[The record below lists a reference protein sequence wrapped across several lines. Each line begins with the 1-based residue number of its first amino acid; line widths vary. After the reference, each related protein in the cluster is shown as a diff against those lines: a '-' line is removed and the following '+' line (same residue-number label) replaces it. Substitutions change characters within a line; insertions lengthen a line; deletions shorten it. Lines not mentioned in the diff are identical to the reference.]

1 VFQSVLHLQECAG
14 PAVAES
20 AIVESPTEPLHSVA
34 DSVAAESIA
43 EPHQSVVDSAAAGP
57 TPTKT
62 S

>member
-1 VFQSVLHLQECAG
+1 VGWPC
-14 PAVAES
+14 VAES